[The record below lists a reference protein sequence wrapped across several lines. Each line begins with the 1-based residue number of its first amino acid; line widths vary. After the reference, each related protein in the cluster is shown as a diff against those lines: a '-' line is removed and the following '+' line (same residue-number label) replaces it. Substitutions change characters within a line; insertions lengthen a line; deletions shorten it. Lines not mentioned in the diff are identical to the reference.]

1 MIFSFA
7 ILLLLRRL
15 RRKHACFAKEKLQ
28 HRSAAAP
35 CFSKDFLH
43 HYQLKSPAFPL
54 PAQKPLWYMCMQAYL
69 TEYPFDPPSKGLIA
83 FFWGSTTY
91 VILLCNLDNW
101 RKCQSLWNLKI
112 ISPIVTDS
120 IAIKI
125 WPHLFHLINE
135 LVIANHFL
143 LEWDYRFINCTISWQ
158 LSISYYFA
166 KRNDILYCIIV
177 FRPRRIL
184 WQQGKYYPTINS
196 SERRKKLLFGVRL
209 ALELEHIAIVIELIT
224 VKKPLDLRKILHLFI
239 IQFT

>member
-125 WPHLFHLINE
+125 WPHLFHVINE

-143 LEWDYRFINCTISWQ
+143 LEWDYRFINCTISRQ
-158 LSISYYFA
+158 LSIIYYFA
-166 KRNDILYCIIV
+166 KRNDILYRIIV

-209 ALELEHIAIVIELIT
+209 AFELEHIAIVIELIT

>member
-15 RRKHACFAKEKLQ
+15 RRKHACFAKERLK

-120 IAIKI
+120 VPIKLKI
-125 WPHLFHLINE
+125 WPHLFHVINE

-143 LEWDYRFINCTISWQ
+143 LEWDYRFINCTISRQ
-158 LSISYYFA
+158 LSIIYYFA
-166 KRNDILYCIIV
+166 KRNDILCCIIV

-184 WQQGKYYPTINS
+184 WHNTARQ
-196 SERRKKLLFGVRL
+196 
-209 ALELEHIAIVIELIT
+209 
-224 VKKPLDLRKILHLFI
+224 ILPYN
-239 IQFT
+239 

>member
-125 WPHLFHLINE
+125 WPHLFHVINE

-143 LEWDYRFINCTISWQ
+143 LEWDYRFINCTISRQ
-158 LSISYYFA
+158 LSIIYYFA
-166 KRNDILYCIIV
+166 KRKDILYCIIV

-209 ALELEHIAIVIELIT
+209 AFELEHIAIVIELIT